1 MQFHSRRIEFKYFLP
16 ADMLEIVIPF
26 ISFHMSLDKYIK
38 DRNYYTVNSVYFDSP
53 DLHCYHQ
60 KLAGVFTRKKYRIR
74 YYNNDPRYYFFEI
87 KRKKGD
93 IVYKDRALL
102 SSKLNLSSLNNDMEV
117 KKNILNKIVDN
128 ALRSELINDYFSMKL
143 HPMAQVVYK
152 RKPFVSAINKNLRIT
167 IDYDIGVMHL
177 RNKMIHGNL
186 FSFLPLTLL
195 EIKFNGLLPS
205 WLGDM
210 IKLYSFNRTAFSKYT
225 AAIDNLVEHM

>member
-1 MQFHSRRIEFKYFLP
+1 
-16 ADMLEIVIPF
+16 
-26 ISFHMSLDKYIK
+26 
-38 DRNYYTVNSVYFDSP
+38 
-53 DLHCYHQ
+53 
-60 KLAGVFTRKKYRIR
+60 
-74 YYNNDPRYYFFEI
+74 
-87 KRKKGD
+87 
-93 IVYKDRALL
+93 
-102 SSKLNLSSLNNDMEV
+102 MEV

-225 AAIDNLVEHM
+225 AAIDNLL